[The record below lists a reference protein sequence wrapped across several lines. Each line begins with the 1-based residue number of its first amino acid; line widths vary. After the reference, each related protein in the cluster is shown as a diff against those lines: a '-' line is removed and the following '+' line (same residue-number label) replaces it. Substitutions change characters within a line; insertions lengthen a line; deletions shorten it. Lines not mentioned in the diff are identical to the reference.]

1 MISTLTVSS
10 SLIVSGGLTVNQ
22 LARKGNLVV
31 YLDASP
37 STYTAYPFNSGS
49 QSGLETSVLTWSNRW
64 TDLSGKN
71 NHAYPINGGFAV
83 SPYASSGYNLT
94 SSYLNTAVY
103 ISGSGDSRPAFR
115 FNPLIETSSFS
126 PGYSIS
132 MWIKLRTSGPVG
144 NLGATQW
151 ILGKRDATGASQQ
164 YQFITDNSLRLNVN
178 FWYNSS
184 NSTIVTAPSPTLTTN
199 RWYNITTVVE
209 GLTANSLVNLYIDG
223 TRIASASVP
232 NGATLNTISK
242 QIIIG
247 RNSWTNFQNYGS
259 DFDLS
264 QFLIYNTALTPQEV
278 RNNYQITKYKHQA

>member
-1 MISTLTVSS
+1 MSSTVN
-10 SLIVSGGLTVNQ
+10 VNQ

-49 QSGLETSVLTWSNRW
+49 QSGTNTSTLTWSNRW
-64 TDLSGKN
+64 TDLSGNN
-71 NHAYPINGGFAV
+71 NHAYPINGGNNV
-83 SPYASSGYNLT
+83 SSYNSYGFNLT

-103 ISGSGDSRPAFR
+103 VSGSGISTRPALR
-115 FNPLIETSSFS
+115 FNPLIETSSFG

-151 ILGKRDATGASQQ
+151 ILGKRDNAGTSQQ
-164 YQFITDNSLRLNVN
+164 YQLATDSSLNLNTT
-178 FWYNSS
+178 FWYG
-184 NSTIVTAPSPTLTTN
+184 STAIGLTPSPTLTTN
-199 RWYNITTVVE
+199 VWYNITTVVE
-209 GLTANSLVNLYIDG
+209 GLTAGSLVKSYLNG
-223 TRIASASVP
+223 TLRSTFEVP
-232 NGATLNTISK
+232 VGATLNTLSK

-247 RNSWTNFQNYGS
+247 RNSWDNAQNYGS

-264 QFLIYNTALTPQEV
+264 QFLIYNAALTPQEV
-278 RNNYQITKYKHQA
+278 WNNYQITKYKHQA

>member
-1 MISTLTVSS
+1 MISTLTVSG

-31 YLDASP
+31 YLEASP

-49 QSGLETSVLTWSNRW
+49 QSGTSTSTLTWSNRW
-64 TDLSGKN
+64 IDLSGNN
-71 NHAYPINGGFAV
+71 NHAYPINGGNNV
-83 SPYASSGYNLT
+83 SSYNSYGFDLT

-103 ISGSGDSRPAFR
+103 VSGSGISTRPAFR
-115 FNPLIETSSFS
+115 FNPLVETSSFS

-144 NLGATQW
+144 NAGANQW
-151 ILGKRDATGASQQ
+151 ILGKRDSGGTSQQ
-164 YQFITDNSLRLNVN
+164 YQFATDSNLRLNVN
-178 FWYNSS
+178 FWYG
-184 NSTIVTAPSPTLTTN
+184 STTIATSPSPTLTIN
-199 RWYNITTVVE
+199 RWYNITAVVE
-209 GLTANSLVNLYIDG
+209 GLTAGSLMNLYIDG

-232 NGATLNTISK
+232 SGNTLNVVSK

-247 RNSWTNFQNYGS
+247 RNSWNNSQNLGS

-264 QFLIYNTALTPQEV
+264 QFLIYNVALTPQEV